1 MAQIEKNATAENHEK
16 RENVRLD
23 EYRHISVKD
32 LKAGIFHKAT
42 MLNYS
47 KNGMYFETDSILQPG
62 AEIYLGIEN
71 PSQASFVDE
80 FECKLAE
87 IKWRKKLKKSFY
99 NFGYG
104 IKFISADNTKEQKC
118 GNQREEIESRKHPRK
133 PYSKSVL
140 YVANNQ
146 ILEGMSQNISL
157 SGIFLKTKDKL
168 RVGQTIILS
177 LPSKTKKGLK
187 IRGEVVWSNQEGC
200 GVKFLKKKGE

>member
-1 MAQIEKNATAENHEK
+1 MWYKEEYGSGYWFVMWHPSSAPYAVVADKGVLLLKVLHP
-16 RENVRLD
+16 LD
-23 EYRHISVKD
+23 IPALD
-32 LKAGIFHKAT
+32 
-42 MLNYS
+42 
-47 KNGMYFETDSILQPG
+47 
-62 AEIYLGIEN
+62 
-71 PSQASFVDE
+71 
-80 FECKLAE
+80 
-87 IKWRKKLKKSFY
+87 KKLKKSFY
-99 NFGYG
+99 NYGYG

-168 RVGQTIILS
+168 RVGQTIFLS

-187 IRGEVVWSNQEGC
+187 IRRNN
-200 GVKFLKKKGE
+200 